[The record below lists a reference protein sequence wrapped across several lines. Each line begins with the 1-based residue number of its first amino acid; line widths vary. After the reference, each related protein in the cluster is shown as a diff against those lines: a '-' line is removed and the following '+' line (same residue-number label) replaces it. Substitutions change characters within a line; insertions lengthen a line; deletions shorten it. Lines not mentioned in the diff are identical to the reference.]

1 MPLYKKGASDLPSNY
16 RPISLL
22 SCIGKLMERLV
33 YKHIYNHLIVNNL
46 IYKNQSGFLS
56 GHSTVYQL
64 IDIFH
69 QICQSIDSKMYT
81 CMIFCD
87 ISKAFDRVWHQGLLF
102 KLKQS
107 GIDGALLNWIENYL
121 VNRTQKVFIGS
132 SMSTLKQTTAGVPQG
147 SVLGPLFFLVYVNDI
162 VENLL
167 SIIRLFADDT
177 SLAFTSSSLADLEGI
192 LNHDLRI
199 ISSWARRWLVDFNP
213 SKTVAMLFTLEKNV
227 NFPILLFN
235 NVPVNFVDHHKH
247 LGVTLSHDTKWHEHI
262 NSILSSAARILG
274 MMRKLKYSISRK
286 NLNQIYISF
295 LRPVLEYSAVVWD
308 GCTLYEKESLENIQH
323 EAARIVT
330 GLTRSVSIEK
340 LYSEIGWLSLSE
352 RRKYQKLIITF
363 KSKLGMLPSYLS
375 DLFPQIV
382 GTSSWYNLRNASD
395 YVLFNRR
402 TELFSRS
409 FIPSSVE
416 LWNSLPEQIRNADTL
431 STFKHYLLTNYFS
444 TIPFPKYFAQGNRRL
459 TVLHAR
465 LRNGCSSLNF
475 DLYRNRIRTD
485 SMCDCGSEREDA
497 EHFFLSVS

>member
-1 MPLYKKGASDLPSNY
+1 M
-16 RPISLL
+16 
-22 SCIGKLMERLV
+22 
-33 YKHIYNHLIVNNL
+33 
-46 IYKNQSGFLS
+46 
-56 GHSTVYQL
+56 
-64 IDIFH
+64 
-69 QICQSIDSKMYT
+69 
-81 CMIFCD
+81 
-87 ISKAFDRVWHQGLLF
+87 
-102 KLKQS
+102 
-107 GIDGALLNWIENYL
+107 
-121 VNRTQKVFIGS
+121 
-132 SMSTLKQTTAGVPQG
+132 
-147 SVLGPLFFLVYVNDI
+147 
-162 VENLL
+162 
-167 SIIRLFADDT
+167 
-177 SLAFTSSSLADLEGI
+177 
-192 LNHDLRI
+192 
-199 ISSWARRWLVDFNP
+199 
-213 SKTVAMLFTLEKNV
+213 
-227 NFPILLFN
+227 
-235 NVPVNFVDHHKH
+235 DHHKH

-286 NLNQIYISF
+286 SLNQIYISF

-308 GCTLYEKESLENIQH
+308 GCTLYEKESLEKIRH

-382 GTSSWYNLRNASD
+382 GTSSRYNLRNASD
-395 YVLFNRR
+395 YVVFNRR
-402 TELFSRS
+402 TERFSRS

-431 STFKHYLLTNYFS
+431 STFKHYLLTYYFS
-444 TIPFPKYFAQGNRRL
+444 TIPFPKYFAQGNRQL

-485 SMCDCGSEREDA
+485 SVCDCGSEREDA
-497 EHFFLSVS
+497 EHFFFQCHNYNKDRLRLFQKTRRFHPLNLETLLYGRDTLSYDDNLEIFKHVQQFIRDTHRFNNS